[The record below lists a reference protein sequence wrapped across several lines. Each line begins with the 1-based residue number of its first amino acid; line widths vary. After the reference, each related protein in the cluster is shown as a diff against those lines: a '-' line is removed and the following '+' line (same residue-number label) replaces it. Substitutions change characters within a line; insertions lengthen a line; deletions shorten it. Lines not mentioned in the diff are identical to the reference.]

1 MIVHGILGIDRCYF
15 KAVRSL
21 SGHSGI
27 PTFSHTHCWQ
37 IPQDLCDWDS
47 NPRLPSDPQSHAP
60 TTTQREPFFVKLLLG
75 CNSNWSVDHTSV
87 QSALT
92 ASCYRLTGNTTKPV
106 RTLGLGKS
114 GALSKLTFF
123 LVTCS
128 LRIYEPIQGC
138 LELETVFDTW
148 TL

>member
-1 MIVHGILGIDRCYF
+1 MIVHGIFGIDRCYF

-21 SGHSGI
+21 SGHPGM

-37 IPQDLCDWDS
+37 IPHDLWDWDS
-47 NPRLPSDPQSHAP
+47 NPRPSDPQSHAP
-60 TTTQREPFFVKLLLG
+60 TTTQREPVFVKLLLG
-75 CNSNWSVDHTSV
+75 CISNWSVDHTSV

-92 ASCYRLTGNTTKPV
+92 ASCYRPTGSTAKLV

-128 LRIYEPIQGC
+128 LRIYQPVLGC
-138 LELETVFDTW
+138 LELETAFDNW